1 MRAMAN
7 RCLML
12 LLLTCLPASVLAGPA
27 AELVENMAE
36 QAIGT
41 LRSTEGDLA
50 SREARLRGILAQNFD
65 MDAIAKNAMGRYWN
79 RATEEQR
86 RSYVAAFSSFV
97 VATYTRRFGGYA
109 GEELKIVSER
119 EAGRGDVL
127 VGTQIARAGGPPIEA
142 EWRVNVDGGPAKVV
156 DVLVENVSMAVTQ
169 RAEFASVIRR
179 HGVDGLI
186 QVLQARAGRAGAQK

>member
-7 RCLML
+7 RCLL
-12 LLLTCLPASVLAGPA
+12 LLLICLPAYASAGPA
-27 AELVENMAE
+27 KELVANMAE

-50 SREARLRGILAQNFD
+50 SREARLRHILVENFD
-65 MDAIAKNAMGRYWN
+65 MDTIAKNAMGRYWSK
-79 RATEEQR
+79 ATPDQK
-86 RSYVAAFSSFV
+86 RSYVSAFSDYV
-97 VATYTRRFGGYA
+97 VATYARRFGGYA

-127 VGTQIARAGGPPIEA
+127 VGTQIARSGGPPIEA
-142 EWRVNVDGGPAKVV
+142 EWRVNVDSGPAKVV

-169 RAEFASVIRR
+169 RSEFASVIRR